1 MPVDFTL
8 NSDLVMTPGPYM
20 DLTSPTSLT
29 SPTVPYSAQAQAL
42 TKSDAMVSVSEA
54 EGLLAYLPPQV
65 AGYLVLAAIL
75 VYGLHRVFKAERED
89 RKDLY
94 NIQGDLLAKQSARLD
109 KMEAEHD
116 AFRKEL
122 NSRQEELQQYKDLLA
137 EVNAKLAAAEGK
149 ETECHARLG
158 RLEKR
163 YEARI
168 KELMDEIS
176 ELRVRVGDIS
186 ETH

>member
-8 NSDLVMTPGPYM
+8 TSDLVMTPGPYM

-29 SPTVPYSAQAQAL
+29 SPTVPQAQAI
-42 TKSDAMVSVSEA
+42 TKSDAGVVSVSEA

-94 NIQGDLLAKQSARLD
+94 NIQGELLAKQSARLD

-122 NSRQEELQQYKDLLA
+122 NTRQEELQQYKDLLA
-137 EVNAKLAAAEGK
+137 EVNTKLAAAEGK

-158 RLEKR
+158 RLEQR

-186 ETH
+186 EIQ